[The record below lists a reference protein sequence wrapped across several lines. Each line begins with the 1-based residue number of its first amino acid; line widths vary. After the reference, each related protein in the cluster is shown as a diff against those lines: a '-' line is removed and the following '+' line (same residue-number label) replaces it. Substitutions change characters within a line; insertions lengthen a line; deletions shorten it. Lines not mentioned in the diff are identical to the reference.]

1 VIGSPIP
8 KAKFGHRLGFDQST
22 DVDVVINTMR
32 SGMRVGLGGFWFVR
46 TPMALVDA
54 LLESEARDLEIVTF
68 GGGLAL
74 ERLLEA
80 GRVRRIYFCFNSMDV
95 LGAAPAFRRT
105 VESGS
110 VEAVELTVLIMSKA
124 LQAVHENVPFL
135 PIRGPLGSD
144 FLTSGFPLYPIQSP
158 ISEEQL
164 WAVPPLP
171 LDLALIHATSADIAG
186 NVEIVGARG
195 LDRRILSAAK
205 TRVVSVESIEGTFR
219 GPEKAHRTTFPRFMV
234 DHVVKVPG
242 GAKPSSCLPFYSTD
256 FRTLRNTLYG
266 PPGPRLTPAPPSNDP
281 APTPA
286 ELMVYLMARQL
297 KDGGVYTVG
306 SVTPMAMVAY
316 QLAKRT
322 TAPNLALIPFAGLV
336 DVGLYPVGVSTA
348 ESNALASADDF
359 WGMDDLYEWMYQ
371 RGSIDAEIFT
381 PAQIDAN
388 ARVNNSKVFRS
399 DGSLVRLPGQAGI
412 ADVALLHGNLVMYVP
427 RHTLQRF
434 VSEVDWLG
442 GDRHL
447 FKADERQRANLSP
460 GRVVVVTN
468 LCQLEYDIDRMQ
480 FRVATLHPGVSL
492 EEVQSNT
499 GFPLLATDG
508 LPISPVPAPDI
519 LRMIRVDIDP
529 NRVREL
535 EFVASADRLPAL
547 DLILDQEL
555 VSRHSDGLPHPIDSS
570 EEAHGLPEPR

>member
-1 VIGSPIP
+1 VIEGRTP
-8 KAKFGHRLGFDQST
+8 KPQNGHRLGFDRST
-22 DVDVVINTMR
+22 DVDVVIGTMR

-95 LGAAPAFRRT
+95 LGAAPVFRRT

-144 FLTSGFPLYPIQSP
+144 FLTGAFPLYPIQSP

-164 WAVPPLP
+164 WAVPQLP
-171 LDLALIHATSADIAG
+171 LDLALIHATTADVDG
-186 NVEIVGARG
+186 NVEIVGALG
-195 LDRRILSAAK
+195 LDRRILNAAK
-205 TRVVSVESIEGTFR
+205 TRVVSVERMEGAFR

-234 DHVVKVPG
+234 DHVVKAPG
-242 GAKPSSCLPFYSTD
+242 GAKPSSCLPFYPTD
-256 FRTLRNTLYG
+256 FRTLRHILYG
-266 PPGPRLTPAPPSNDP
+266 PSEARSTPIPPSNDLE
-281 APTPA
+281 PTPA
-286 ELMVYLMARQL
+286 ELMVYLMARHL
-297 KDGGVYTVG
+297 KDGAVYTVG
-306 SVTPMAMVAY
+306 SVTPMSMVAY

-322 TAPNLALIPFAGLV
+322 TAPNLTLIPFAGLV

-348 ESNALASADDF
+348 ESNALASAADF

-371 RGSIDAEIFT
+371 RGFIDAEIFT
-381 PAQIDAN
+381 PAQIDAH
-388 ARVNNSKVFRS
+388 ARVNNSQVFRS
-399 DGSLVRLPGQAGI
+399 DGTLVRLPGQAGI

-427 RHTLQRF
+427 RHTQQRF
-434 VSEVDWLG
+434 VKDVDWRG

-447 FKADERQRANLSP
+447 FRAEERERTNLSP

-468 LCQLEYDIDRMQ
+468 LCQLEFDVGPMQ
-480 FRVATLHPGVSL
+480 FRIVSLHPGISF
-492 EEVQSNT
+492 EQVQSNT
-499 GFPLLATDG
+499 GFPLLGGDD
-508 LPISPVPAPDI
+508 LPISPVPGPEI

-529 NRVREL
+529 YRVREL

-547 DLILDQEL
+547 DLILDQER
-555 VSRHSDGLPHPIDSS
+555 VSRPSEGLPHSIDSS
-570 EEAHGLPEPR
+570 EEAHGLPEPG